1 MSAATA
7 TPPLQHDFRVISL
20 IGVAHGAS
28 HYYQL
33 AFATMLLIV
42 RQEVGLSYADVGL
55 LAGIFYGVSGIA
67 QTAAGFAVDRF
78 GARPILAGGLLVVGL
93 GLACIS
99 FAHSFVGFAC
109 IAVIAGLG
117 NSVFH
122 PADFALLNSSVNQ
135 NRLGRAFS
143 IHGLGGS
150 LGWAAAPVMYFLDSL
165 FGWVGAALIGA
176 LPGIVLSGLVFIH
189 REELVDHRVKVRAAA
204 ALPGARPGLALFLQ
218 PALLL
223 CLAYFALI
231 AANTVGIQQFAV
243 PAWSSMFGVTEN
255 YAAFCLIVFIV
266 GSAAGILVGGYFADR
281 VRRHDLVAAFGLLA
295 AACLT
300 VPVATQTVSATF
312 LPILLALAGA
322 AGGITNPSRDMIV
335 RNATPPGA
343 SGKVFGFVYSGLDI
357 GSFVAPP
364 LFGFLMSSGLPAVI
378 FWIAVGL
385 YTFNAGMVMLIR
397 HSSAPKPAYP
407 AVAE

>member
-7 TPPLQHDFRVISL
+7 PPLQHDFRVISL
-20 IGVAHGAS
+20 IGVAHGVS

-42 RQEVGLSYADVGL
+42 RQEAGLSYADVGF
-55 LAGIFYGVSGIA
+55 LAGIFYGVSGVA

-99 FAHSFVGFAC
+99 VAHSFLGFAC

-122 PADFALLNSSVNQ
+122 PADFALLNSSVNTH
-135 NRLGRAFS
+135 RLGRAFS

-150 LGWAAAPVMYFLDSL
+150 LGWAAAPVMYFLDSM

-176 LPGIVLSGLVFIH
+176 LPGIVLSGLVLVH
-189 REELVDHRVKVRAAA
+189 REQLVDHRVKARAAA
-204 ALPGARPGLALFLQ
+204 AQAGGRPGLAMFLQ
-218 PALLL
+218 PTLLL

-243 PAWSSMFGVTEN
+243 PAWSGMFGVTEN
-255 YAAFCLIVFIV
+255 YAAFCLIVFIA

-295 AACLT
+295 AAALT
-300 VPVATQTVSATF
+300 VPIATQTVSPAL
-312 LPILLALAGA
+312 LPVLLALAGA

-335 RNATPPGA
+335 RGATPPGA

-364 LFGFLMSSGLPAVI
+364 LYGVLMNSGLPAVI

-397 HSSAPKPAYP
+397 NSSARRPAYP
-407 AVAE
+407 AAAE

>member
-1 MSAATA
+1 MSATTA
-7 TPPLQHDFRVISL
+7 GPLRHDFRVISL

-42 RQEVGLSYADVGL
+42 RQEAGLSYADVGL
-55 LAGIFYGVSGIA
+55 LAGIFYGVSGVA

-78 GARPILAGGLLVVGL
+78 GARPILAGGLFVVGC
-93 GLACIS
+93 GLALVS
-99 FAHSFVGFAC
+99 FAHSFTAFAA
-109 IAVIAGLG
+109 IAVVAGLG

-122 PADFALLNSSVNQ
+122 PADFALINSSVNQ
-135 NRLGRAFS
+135 GRLGRAYS

-150 LGWAAAPVMYFLDSL
+150 LGWAAAPVMYFLDSM

-176 LPGIVLSGLVFIH
+176 VPGIVLSFLVLIH
-189 REELVDHRVKVRAAA
+189 RRELVDHRIGDRAAA
-204 ALPGARPGLALFLQ
+204 ATQGAPKPALSLLTQ

-223 CLAYFALI
+223 CLVYFALI

-255 YAAFCLIVFIV
+255 YAALCLIVFIV
-266 GSAAGILVGGYFADR
+266 GSAAGMLVGGFFADR
-281 VRRHDLVAAFGLLA
+281 IRRHELVASVGLLIA
-295 AACLT
+295 ALLT
-300 VPVATQTVSATF
+300 VPVATQTVSPSL

-322 AGGITNPSRDMIV
+322 AGGATNPSRDMIV

-357 GSFVAPP
+357 GSFLAPP
-364 LFGFLMSSGLPAVI
+364 LFGFLMGQGLPAVI
-378 FWIAVGL
+378 FWIAIGL
-385 YTFNAGMVMLIR
+385 YTINAGLVLVIR
-397 HSSAPKPAYP
+397 NSTVPTTARA
-407 AVAE
+407 AAE